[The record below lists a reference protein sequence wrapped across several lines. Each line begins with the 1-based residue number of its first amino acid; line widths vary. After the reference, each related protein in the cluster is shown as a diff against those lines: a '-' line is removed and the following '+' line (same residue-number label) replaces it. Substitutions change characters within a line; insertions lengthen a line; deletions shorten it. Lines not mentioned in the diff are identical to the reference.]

1 MMDRTIGYLREIL
14 SNYTDKYPEA
24 QQIYDKINQ
33 CHFRSEKE
41 LVNMLDRNETSLRN
55 QILPQ
60 EIVHSKEV
68 RDTER
73 FNQLTEVYEQLI
85 IV

>member
-1 MMDRTIGYLREIL
+1 
-14 SNYTDKYPEA
+14 
-24 QQIYDKINQ
+24 
-33 CHFRSEKE
+33 
-41 LVNMLDRNETSLRN
+41 MLDRNETSLRN

-68 RDTER
+68 RDTEL
-73 FNQLTEVYEQLI
+73 FNQLTEVNEQLI